1 MLGNAIHP
9 AGRRN
14 AGSHRARGL
23 RLAVILP
30 EGMPAVKGSHLL
42 DIFLRSLTIQA
53 SFNFRRMQN
62 LGFAFAL
69 LPLLRRMNPRRR
81 RESLASHLQMFNTHP
96 FLAAAVIGSVA
107 RLEEEGEGRAADHL
121 KKAVMGPYAAIG
133 DPFFW
138 GALRSLAAVGAVI
151 LALQGFGLLAPLAL
165 LLLFN
170 PAHFWIRAKGFWEGY
185 RQGRQGVAFI
195 SGLDL
200 PVLTRRL
207 RILTLICVGLLAAV
221 AADRLPHPPGFA
233 LEMTVKAAAFAAVLV
248 FFGGIRRRR
257 SPLFILY
264 GMTCLCLALSFCYG

>member
-1 MLGNAIHP
+1 MLGNAIHS

-23 RLAVILP
+23 RSAVILP
-30 EGMPAVKGSHLL
+30 EGMLAVKGSHLL

-53 SFNFRRMQN
+53 SFNFKRMQN
-62 LGFAFAL
+62 LGFTFAL
-69 LPLLRRMNPRRR
+69 LPILRRMDPRRR
-81 RESLASHLQMFNTHP
+81 GESLTGHLQMFNTHP
-96 FLAAAVIGSVA
+96 YLATAVIGSVVK
-107 RLEEEGEGRAADHL
+107 LEEEGNGREADHL

-138 GALRSLAAVGAVI
+138 SALRSFAAVGAVI
-151 LALQGFGLLAPLAL
+151 LALQGFVLLAPMAL

-185 RQGRQGVAFI
+185 RGGRQGVAFI

-200 PVLTRRL
+200 PRLARRL
-207 RILTLICVGLLAAV
+207 RLLTLIGVGLLAA
-221 AADRLPHPPGFA
+221 AAVDRLPHPPGLA
-233 LEMTVKAAAFAAVLV
+233 LEMTVKAAAFAAIMV
-248 FFGGIRRRR
+248 FLLGIRGGR

-264 GMTCLCLALSFCYG
+264 GTTCLCVALSFCYG